1 MLHVKPQYGQNKW
14 EYFFLSK
21 WETSSPPLA
30 RAKSLS
36 GIKGIDR
43 ANILKE
49 TRLAFEKGEK

>member
-1 MLHVKPQYGQNKW
+1 MGIFFPKQVRNK
-14 EYFFLSK
+14 
-21 WETSSPPLA
+21 SPPLA